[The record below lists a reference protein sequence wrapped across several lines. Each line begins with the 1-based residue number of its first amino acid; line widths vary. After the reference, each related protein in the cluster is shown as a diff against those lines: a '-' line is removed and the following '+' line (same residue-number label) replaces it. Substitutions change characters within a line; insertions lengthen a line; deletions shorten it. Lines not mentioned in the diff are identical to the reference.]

1 MGTVELEAFLPRVRS
16 RWGLP
21 LDASNTAGCKAALQ
35 DLIARNIERL
45 EAKREAHLEHADES
59 QASTA
64 ARLAYEESPQG
75 ERLRRYVLAC
85 ERRTHR
91 CRDAFWKHR
100 REMGRAEDAGRRSE
114 DRTDDG
120 GRTVVVGADG
130 GEYVIDLRS
139 GSGVGEALANGPEK
153 NLTSEPNRGSTA
165 SETAGNK
172 EIAALSEVTAI
183 GLGVLSK
190 MRDLG
195 IETSATAFGGDEK
208 GLHAIEASILRAGR
222 CCRQFP
228 DAICLLDIPVSRTHG
243 PGVGRAIGVRSDEST
258 REIAEGTDGTEDRD
272 AAGNWR
278 RVRPPLAVAGC
289 KVVSAQG
296 VALSAG
302 PELDA
307 VGYRLAGRAWYS

>member
-1 MGTVELEAFLPRVRS
+1 MIDVWREIADRVENNFEVQSHDRLRLIRMLGKQPVDAALDQRVWVIYVASFGLHPAGKNHAFEDFKSDMGTMELEAFLPRVRS

-75 ERLRRYVLAC
+75 ERLGRYELAC

-100 REMGRAEDAGRRSE
+100 REMGRAEDGGWRSE
-114 DRTDDG
+114 
-120 GRTVVVGADG
+120 GRTEDEVRRVVVGGDG
-130 GEYVIDLRS
+130 GEYVIDLRP
-139 GSGVGEALANGPEK
+139 GSGVGEALSNCPEK
-153 NLTSEPNRGSTA
+153 NLTSEPNRGLTA
-165 SETAGNK
+165 SETTANK
-172 EIAALSEVTAI
+172 EIAALNEAAEI

-195 IETSATAFGGDEK
+195 IRTSATAFGGDEK
-208 GLHAIEASILRAGR
+208 GLHAIEASILARG
-222 CCRQFP
+222 P
-228 DAICLLDIPVSRTHG
+228 LL
-243 PGVGRAIGVRSDEST
+243 
-258 REIAEGTDGTEDRD
+258 
-272 AAGNWR
+272 
-278 RVRPPLAVAGC
+278 PPI
-289 KVVSAQG
+289 S
-296 VALSAG
+296 
-302 PELDA
+302 
-307 VGYRLAGRAWYS
+307 